1 MRRILAHSRLAA
13 LVGSAGVTALVI
25 ASPAAAAT
33 SRLPASMRAGKAAVE
48 IRTEMKAQLRYNPTG
63 KVIGPDRISYDHGR
77 VIVTVALP
85 GKASPRFTC
94 ATGSVCLF
102 EGASLTGT
110 HAEIKQ
116 PTDEYIAIKSY
127 LSSAV
132 LSLHNVR
139 TDRVFL
145 NQRSDGGGGY
155 VCYPAGA
162 TANSIGTPYRNFA
175 VVFLAT
181 TNEVCPAPNP

>member
-1 MRRILAHSRLAA
+1 M
-13 LVGSAGVTALVI
+13 ALVI

-33 SRLPASMRAGKAAVE
+33 SRLPASMRAGKAAAE
-48 IRTEMKAQLRYNPTG
+48 IRAEMKAQLRYNPTG
-63 KVIGPDRISYDHGR
+63 KVLGPDRISYDHGR

-102 EGASLTGT
+102 EGTNLTGT
-110 HAEIKQ
+110 HAEISQ
-116 PTDEYIAIKSY
+116 PISQYIAIKSY

-145 NQRSDGGGGY
+145 NQRTDGGGGY

-162 TANSIGTPYRNFA
+162 ITNSIGTPYRNFA
-175 VVFLAT
+175 ALYLAD
-181 TNEVCPAPNP
+181 TNEECPAANP